1 MDEATPYALHAQ
13 AARRALA
20 DSGLDR
26 ALIDGLASA
35 GLGTLAPVEVAEY
48 LGLRPTWVDSTSVG
62 GATWEVM
69 AAHAADAIAQR
80 RANAVLLVYGS
91 TARADIKARRR
102 TSDLSFG
109 ARGPLQFEV
118 PYGHT
123 LIAKYAMAARR
134 HMHQYGTTLEQLA
147 QVAVQARA
155 NAAANPDA
163 LYREPITVEDVL
175 SGPMIADPFTKLH
188 CCVRSDGGCAV
199 LLVGEEYVPD
209 LARHPVWVLG
219 AGTAVSHTTMSEWED
234 FTVSPAAVSGRAAFE
249 RAGVTPRDIDLAE
262 IYDAFT
268 YMTLVTLEDLG
279 FCAKGEGG
287 AFVAEGR
294 LLRDG
299 SLPVNTDGGGLS
311 ACHPG
316 MRGLFLLVE
325 AVRQLRG
332 EADEARAVGGADEA
346 RAVGGADEA
355 RAVGEA
361 DETCAV
367 GEADE
372 VRAVGGADEV
382 RAAGEADE
390 VRAAGEADE
399 VRAVGEADEVRA
411 AGEADE
417 AGVAGATGAAAGGRQ
432 VRRADGSLPEL
443 AVASGTGGWFCSS
456 GTVVLGRG

>member
-1 MDEATPYALHAQ
+1 MSSSTTTQPSVAAGPSAGRSAPGRRRVAVVGVALSDCGRVNEATPYALHAQ

-26 ALIDGLASA
+26 SVIDGFASA

-69 AAHAADAIAQR
+69 AAHAADAIAAGH
-80 RANAVLLVYGS
+80 ANAVLLVYGS

-102 TSDLSFG
+102 TSNLSFG

-123 LIAKYAMAARR
+123 LVAKYAMAARR
-134 HMHQYGTTLEQLA
+134 HMHEYGTTLEQLA
-147 QVAVQARA
+147 SVAVQARA
-155 NAAANPDA
+155 NAATNPDA
-163 LYREPITVEDVL
+163 MFRTPITVDEVL
-175 SGPMIADPFTKLH
+175 GGDMIADPFTKLH
-188 CCVRSDGGCAV
+188 CCIRSDGGCAV
-199 LLVGEEYVPD
+199 LLAAEDYVPD
-209 LARHPVWVLG
+209 TAKAPVWILG
-219 AGTAVSHTTMSEWED
+219 TGTSVSHTTMSEWED
-234 FTVSPAAVSGRAAFE
+234 FTVSPAAVSGRLAFE
-249 RAGVTPRDIDLAE
+249 RAGLRPADVDVAQ

-287 AFVAEGR
+287 AFVEKGR

-299 SLPVNTDGGGLS
+299 ELPVNTDGGGLS

-316 MRGLFLLVE
+316 MRGLFLIVE

-332 EADEARAVGGADEA
+332 G
-346 RAVGGADEA
+346 
-355 RAVGEA
+355 
-361 DETCAV
+361 
-367 GEADE
+367 
-372 VRAVGGADEV
+372 
-382 RAAGEADE
+382 AGEGQ
-390 VRAAGEADE
+390 VRKS
-399 VRAVGEADEVRA
+399 
-411 AGEADE
+411 
-417 AGVAGATGAAAGGRQ
+417 GGR
-432 VRRADGSLPEL
+432 LPEV

-456 GTVVLGRG
+456 GTVLLGRG

>member
-1 MDEATPYALHAQ
+1 MTTGTSTAPSRTRRVAVAGVALADCGRVDDATPYALHAQ

-26 ALIDGLASA
+26 SAIDGFASA
-35 GLGTLAPVEVAEY
+35 GLGTLAPIEVAEY

-62 GATWEVM
+62 GSTWEVM
-69 AAHAADAIAQR
+69 AAHAADAIAAGH
-80 RANAVLLVYGS
+80 ANAVLLVYGS
-91 TARADIKARRR
+91 TARADLKARRR
-102 TSDLSFG
+102 TADLSFG

-134 HMHQYGTTLEQLA
+134 HMHQYGTTPAQLA
-147 QVAVQARA
+147 EVAVQARA

-163 LYREPITVEDVL
+163 MYRDPITTDDVL
-175 SGPMIADPFTKLH
+175 SGPVIADPFTKLH
-188 CCVRSDGGCAV
+188 CCIRSDGGCAV
-199 LLVGEEYVPD
+199 LLVAEDRVPD
-209 LARHPVWVLG
+209 LARPPVWVLG
-219 AGTAVSHTTMSEWED
+219 SGSAVSHTTMSEWND
-234 FTVSPAAVSGRAAFE
+234 FTVSPAAVSGRLAFE
-249 RAGVTPRDIDLAE
+249 RAGVRPDEIDIAQ

-287 AFVAEGR
+287 AFVEKGR

-299 SLPVNTDGGGLS
+299 ALPTNTDGGGLA

-332 EADEARAVGGADEA
+332 EA
-346 RAVGGADEA
+346 
-355 RAVGEA
+355 GE
-361 DETCAV
+361 
-367 GEADE
+367 
-372 VRAVGGADEV
+372 
-382 RAAGEADE
+382 
-390 VRAAGEADE
+390 
-399 VRAVGEADEVRA
+399 
-411 AGEADE
+411 
-417 AGVAGATGAAAGGRQ
+417 GRQ
-432 VRRADGSLPEL
+432 VRKAGGRLPRL

-456 GTVVLGRG
+456 GTVVLGAE

>member
-1 MDEATPYALHAQ
+1 MASTPRKVAVVGISLSDCGRVDGPTPYALQAQ

-26 ALIDGLASA
+26 SLVDGFGSA
-35 GLGTLAPVEVAEY
+35 GLGTLAPVEAAEY
-48 LGLRPTWVDSTSVG
+48 LGLRPRWVDSTAVG

-69 AAHAADAIAQR
+69 AAHAADAIA
-80 RANAVLLVYGS
+80 AGHADAVLLVYGS

-102 TSDLSFG
+102 TSNLSFG
-109 ARGPLQFEV
+109 SRGPLQFEV

-147 QVAVQARA
+147 EVAVQARA

-163 LYREPITVEDVL
+163 MFRDPITVDDVL
-175 SGPMIADPFTKLH
+175 DGPVIADPFTKLH
-188 CCVRSDGGCAV
+188 CCIRSDGGCAV
-199 LLVGEEYVPD
+199 LLAAEEYVPD
-209 LARHPVWVLG
+209 AAKAPVWILG
-219 AGTAVSHTTMSEWED
+219 TGEYVSHTTMSEWAD
-234 FTVSPAAVSGRAAFE
+234 FTVSPAAVSGRFAFE
-249 RAGVTPRDIDLAE
+249 RAGVRPDEIDLAE

-279 FCAKGEGG
+279 FCGKGEGG
-287 AFVAEGR
+287 AFVGKGR

-299 SLPVNTDGGGLS
+299 ALPVNTDGGGLS

-332 EADEARAVGGADEA
+332 EAGDRQ
-346 RAVGGADEA
+346 
-355 RAVGEA
+355 
-361 DETCAV
+361 
-367 GEADE
+367 
-372 VRAVGGADEV
+372 VRK
-382 RAAGEADE
+382 
-390 VRAAGEADE
+390 
-399 VRAVGEADEVRA
+399 
-411 AGEADE
+411 
-417 AGVAGATGAAAGGRQ
+417 AGGR
-432 VRRADGSLPEL
+432 LPDL

>member
-1 MDEATPYALHAQ
+1 MPSTQRKVAIVGISLSDCGRVDGPTPYALHAQ

-26 ALIDGLASA
+26 SVIDGFGSA

-48 LGLRPTWVDSTSVG
+48 LGLKPRWVDSTAVG

-69 AAHAADAIAQR
+69 AAHAADAIAAGH
-80 RANAVLLVYGS
+80 ANAVLLVYGS
-91 TARADIKARRR
+91 TARADIKAKRR
-102 TSDLSFG
+102 TSNLSFG
-109 ARGPLQFEV
+109 GSGPLQFEV

-134 HMHQYGTTLEQLA
+134 HMHEYGTTLEQLA
-147 QVAVQARA
+147 SVAVQARA

-163 LYREPITVEDVL
+163 MFRDPITIDDVL
-175 SGPMIADPFTKLH
+175 EGPMIADPFTKLH
-188 CCVRSDGGCAV
+188 CCIRSDGGCAV
-199 LLVGEEYVPD
+199 LIAAEEYVRD
-209 LARHPVWVLG
+209 CAKDPVWILG
-219 AGTAVSHTTMSEWED
+219 TGEYASHTTMSEWED
-234 FTVSPAAVSGRAAFE
+234 FTVSPAAVSGRLAFE
-249 RAGVTPRDIDLAE
+249 RAGVSPAEVHIAE

-287 AFVAEGR
+287 AFVEKGR

-299 SLPVNTDGGGLS
+299 ELPVNTDGGGLS

-332 EADEARAVGGADEA
+332 EAGD
-346 RAVGGADEA
+346 
-355 RAVGEA
+355 
-361 DETCAV
+361 
-367 GEADE
+367 
-372 VRAVGGADEV
+372 
-382 RAAGEADE
+382 
-390 VRAAGEADE
+390 
-399 VRAVGEADEVRA
+399 
-411 AGEADE
+411 
-417 AGVAGATGAAAGGRQ
+417 RQ
-432 VRRADGSLPEL
+432 VRRAGGRLPEL

>member
-1 MDEATPYALHAQ
+1 MPSTPRKVAVVGISLSDCGRVDGPTPYALHAQ
-13 AARRALA
+13 AASRALA

-26 ALIDGLASA
+26 SLVDGLCSA

-48 LGLRPTWVDSTSVG
+48 LGLRPVWVDSTAVG

-69 AAHAADAIAQR
+69 AAHAADAIAAGH
-80 RANAVLLVYGS
+80 ANVVLLVYGS
-91 TARADIKARRR
+91 TARADIRAGRR
-102 TSDLSFG
+102 TSGLSFG

-123 LIAKYAMAARR
+123 LVAKYAMAARR
-134 HMHQYGTTLEQLA
+134 HMHEYGTTLEQLA
-147 QVAVQARA
+147 QVAVQARG

-163 LYREPITVEDVL
+163 MFRDPITVADVL
-175 SGPMIADPFTKLH
+175 DGPLIADPFTKLH

-199 LLVGEEYVPD
+199 LLAAAEYVPD
-209 LARHPVWVLG
+209 TAKAPVWVLG
-219 AGTAVSHTTMSEWED
+219 TGEHVSHTTMSEWDD
-234 FTVSPAAVSGRAAFE
+234 FTRSPAAVSGRLAFE
-249 RAGVTPRDIDLAE
+249 RAGVRPGEIDVAE

-287 AFVAEGR
+287 AFVEQGR

-299 SLPVNTDGGGLS
+299 ELPVNTDGGGLS

-332 EADEARAVGGADEA
+332 EAGGHQ
-346 RAVGGADEA
+346 
-355 RAVGEA
+355 
-361 DETCAV
+361 
-367 GEADE
+367 
-372 VRAVGGADEV
+372 V
-382 RAAGEADE
+382 RAAD
-390 VRAAGEADE
+390 
-399 VRAVGEADEVRA
+399 
-411 AGEADE
+411 
-417 AGVAGATGAAAGGRQ
+417 GR
-432 VRRADGSLPEL
+432 LPEL